1 VHSAAAL
8 RLGYVRAVGPVDLRR
23 RAPGAKAP
31 VLILGFNAGLED
43 LLHPRRQR
51 QGQRQ
56 RQRLALRAFVVPTL
70 RQAQGRLLRK
80 RREGW
85 GTRFVSCGGE
95 VKVPVPRLFKER
107 RDKDGPP
114 GIDPPFAKL
123 IRGGWFAKVFF
134 MSDRVMSESAMS
146 ESTEQIR
153 ELLDSVYRVDSGRI
167 LATLIRLLGDFDL
180 AEEAMHEAFAAA
192 LSLWPKSGVPGN
204 PRPWLISTARFKAID
219 TLRRRA
225 RFDASQDEFVR
236 YFEAQSISAERSN
249 KNEEHGLEDD
259 YLEDDRLR
267 LIFTCCHPSLAPDAR
282 VALTLREVCGLTTEE
297 IAKAF
302 LITPRTLAQRVV
314 RAKAKIRETPIRY
327 EVPTPGELPE
337 RLGAV
342 LQVIYLVFNEGY
354 SAAAGAEVTR
364 AELTGE
370 AIRLGRLL
378 VELHLTEL
386 GPEPEVIGLLSLML
400 LQESRRAARNSPTG
414 ELILLENQDRALWNR
429 EQIAE
434 GVALL
439 EKALQYRQ
447 KSRRFGSYTLQ
458 AAIAAVHAEAE
469 SVARTDWRQIV
480 ALYDRLLQV
489 QPSPVVQL
497 NRAVAIAMRDGPEAG
512 LTNIDAVLE
521 HGELANYYLAH
532 SARADMCRRLGRT
545 AEARASYEKAL
556 ALTQQEPERQF
567 LQERIRQ
574 LK

>member
-1 VHSAAAL
+1 
-8 RLGYVRAVGPVDLRR
+8 
-23 RAPGAKAP
+23 
-31 VLILGFNAGLED
+31 
-43 LLHPRRQR
+43 
-51 QGQRQ
+51 
-56 RQRLALRAFVVPTL
+56 
-70 RQAQGRLLRK
+70 
-80 RREGW
+80 
-85 GTRFVSCGGE
+85 
-95 VKVPVPRLFKER
+95 
-107 RDKDGPP
+107 
-114 GIDPPFAKL
+114 
-123 IRGGWFAKVFF
+123 
-134 MSDRVMSESAMS
+134 MSERVMSERSPEQTS
-146 ESTEQIR
+146 VQIR
-153 ELLDSVYRVDSGRI
+153 ELLDSLYRVDSGRI

-192 LSLWPKSGVPGN
+192 LSLWPSSGVPSN

-225 RFDASQDEFVR
+225 RFDASQDELVR
-236 YFEAQSISAERSN
+236 YLEAQWSSAGSS
-249 KNEEHGLEDD
+249 NEEDSLEDD
-259 YLEDDRLR
+259 RLEDDRLR
-267 LIFTCCHPSLAPDAR
+267 LIFTCCHPSLAPEAR

-302 LITPRTLAQRVV
+302 LTTPRTLAQRIV
-314 RAKAKIRETPIRY
+314 RAKAKIRETPILY
-327 EVPTPGELPE
+327 EVPTPQELPE

-378 VELHLTEL
+378 MELQ
-386 GPEPEVIGLLSLML
+386 PEPEVMGAEVTGLLSLML
-400 LQESRRAARNSPTG
+400 LQESRHAARTSPTG

-439 EKALQYRQ
+439 EKALKSQQ

-469 SVARTDWRQIV
+469 SVAATDWRQIV
-480 ALYDRLLQV
+480 ALYDQLLRI
-489 QPSPVVQL
+489 QPSSVVQL

-512 LTNIDAVLE
+512 LAHIDAVLE

-532 SARADMCRRLGRT
+532 SARADMYRRLGRT
-545 AEARASYEKAL
+545 AEARASYERAL

>member
-1 VHSAAAL
+1 
-8 RLGYVRAVGPVDLRR
+8 
-23 RAPGAKAP
+23 
-31 VLILGFNAGLED
+31 
-43 LLHPRRQR
+43 
-51 QGQRQ
+51 
-56 RQRLALRAFVVPTL
+56 
-70 RQAQGRLLRK
+70 
-80 RREGW
+80 
-85 GTRFVSCGGE
+85 
-95 VKVPVPRLFKER
+95 
-107 RDKDGPP
+107 
-114 GIDPPFAKL
+114 
-123 IRGGWFAKVFF
+123 
-134 MSDRVMSESAMS
+134 MSERVITEPAS
-146 ESTEQIR
+146 EQIR
-153 ELLDSVYRVDSGRI
+153 ELLDSLYRVDSGRI

-192 LSLWPKSGVPGN
+192 LSLWPKTGVPGN

-225 RFDASQDEFVR
+225 RFDASQDELVR
-236 YFEAQSISAERSN
+236 YIEAQSSSAENSN
-249 KNEEHGLEDD
+249 KAEDD
-259 YLEDDRLR
+259 FLEHDRLR
-267 LIFTCCHPSLAPDAR
+267 LIFTCCHPSLPPEAR

-302 LITPRTLAQRVV
+302 LTTPRTLAQRIV
-314 RAKAKIRETPIRY
+314 RAKAKIRDTPIRY
-327 EVPTPGELPE
+327 EVPSPEELPE
-337 RLGAV
+337 RLDAV
-342 LQVIYLVFNEGY
+342 LQVVYLVFNEGY
-354 SAAAGAEVTR
+354 CAAAGAEVTR

-378 VELHLTEL
+378 AELQ
-386 GPEPEVIGLLSLML
+386 PEPEVLGLLALML
-400 LQESRRAARNSPTG
+400 LQESRRAARKSPTG
-414 ELILLENQDRALWNR
+414 ELILLESQDRSIWNR

-439 EKALQYRQ
+439 EKAL

-469 SVARTDWRQIV
+469 SVAATDWGQIV
-480 ALYDRLLQV
+480 ALYNQLLRI
-489 QPSPVVQL
+489 QPSPVVEL

-512 LTNIDAVLE
+512 LAHIDAVLE

-545 AEARASYEKAL
+545 AEARSSYEKAL